1 MNGEAGVV
9 LRRILAEDKCGLC
22 SCDYDEE
29 GELQPNGEAK
39 FKCGD
44 GYYCRL
50 CAEYDNDVLVSGEH
64 AYCTECLA
72 WIPLTKFV
80 LPGEVELSQPCRQCK
95 YHWHNIA
102 EHLHDLVVE

>member
-1 MNGEAGVV
+1 MNSEFLSMNGEAGVV

-80 LPGEVELSQPCRQCK
+80 QQGKVELAQPCRQCRK
-95 YHWHNIA
+95 C
-102 EHLHDLVVE
+102 V